1 MLVIYENQKYILDK
15 RTLLH
20 TIIPGKFFNLDLI
33 ISQQYMII
41 LKQRTS
47 IIQLLKNSLLTL
59 NSTE

>member
-15 RTLLH
+15 RILLH
-20 TIIPGKFFNLDLI
+20 TIIPGKFFNLDLR

>member
-1 MLVIYENQKYILDK
+1 MLVIYENQKNILDK
-15 RTLLH
+15 RILLH
-20 TIIPGKFFNLDLI
+20 TIIPGKFFNLDLR